1 MDVGQ
6 RNIVERGAG
15 TVLLV
20 DDESGVR
27 KYMRKVLEA
36 HGYRVLDAGD
46 GVDAMGLVRQHGGRI
61 DLLLTDDV
69 LPGMQG
75 AEVIRKFRELR
86 PGVPAVRM
94 SGYPEHFAGYR
105 DDGVGYLE
113 KPFSPQGLL
122 GRVREF
128 LDATP
133 GDRFNSGE
141 RSEAASV

>member
-1 MDVGQ
+1 MYWPQ
-6 RNIVERGAG
+6 KNMVERGAE

-20 DDESGVR
+20 DDENGVR

-46 GVDAMGLVRQHGGRI
+46 GDDAMELARRHSGRI

-75 AEVIRKFRELR
+75 TEVIRQFQELR

-94 SGYPEHFAGYR
+94 SGYPEHFTGYR
-105 DDGVGYLE
+105 DEGVGYLE
-113 KPFSPQGLL
+113 KPFSPQSLL
-122 GRVREF
+122 GRVREV
-128 LDATP
+128 LEATS
-133 GDRFNSGE
+133 GSRFDSGE
-141 RSEAASV
+141 MSEAASG

>member
-1 MDVGQ
+1 MDAAQKKNTQQ
-6 RNIVERGAG
+6 RTG

-27 KYMRKVLEA
+27 KYMRKVLES

-46 GVDAMGLVRQHGGRI
+46 GDDAMELARRHGGPI

-75 AEVIRKFRELR
+75 TEVIRRFRKLR

-94 SGYPEHFAGYR
+94 SGYPEHFGGYR
-105 DDGVGYLE
+105 DEGVGYLE

-122 GRVREF
+122 GRVREV
-128 LDATP
+128 LEANLAAGLNP
-133 GDRFNSGE
+133 E
-141 RSEAASV
+141 ISEAASV